1 MAADRTPTFLHFF
14 NPFDLYRMDR
24 PVARYFRYRPNVFD
38 PGKPILRFR
47 PERNAA
53 HRSENAPTL
62 PIRTRVTL
70 EKCNS
75 PRIMDGY
82 GKEFVYRL
90 LQVTAAGWYAAV
102 DTKVG
107 RTRNSIRRRAPR
119 WHATFTDIYF
129 WKRVRILYRFRLREN
144 RIWRQLIYS
153 SLRNIFLDIFVYK
166 WDGRIEDCQCVVF
179 IPHEKIALRVY
190 TRLVWIIILK
200 IEYKVGL
207 NFNTRERCV

>member
-1 MAADRTPTFLHFF
+1 MRWRPTELQHSSTSSTPSIFIGWIARLRAISATD
-14 NPFDLYRMDR
+14 PF
-24 PVARYFRYRPNVFD
+24 FD

-129 WKRVRILYRFRLREN
+129 WKCVRILYRFRLREN
-144 RIWRQLIYS
+144 RI
-153 SLRNIFLDIFVYK
+153 
-166 WDGRIEDCQCVVF
+166 
-179 IPHEKIALRVY
+179 
-190 TRLVWIIILK
+190 
-200 IEYKVGL
+200 
-207 NFNTRERCV
+207 